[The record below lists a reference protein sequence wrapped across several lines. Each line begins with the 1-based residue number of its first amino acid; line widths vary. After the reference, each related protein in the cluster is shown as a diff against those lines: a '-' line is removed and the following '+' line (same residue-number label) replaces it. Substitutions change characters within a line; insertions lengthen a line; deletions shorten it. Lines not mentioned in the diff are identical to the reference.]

1 MSERAEPVA
10 HYLLGHT
17 AHELRRLDLQGEIYG
32 PITRRALRAAT
43 IGTGARVLDIG
54 CGSGDVSMT
63 IAEAVGPTGRV
74 LGIDR
79 GARAIE
85 AAAAKVSDA
94 GLEHVSFEQ
103 HELDEFL
110 DADAYDAVVGR
121 FILMHQHEPGQ
132 TLAAVTRSVRPGGTV
147 LMIESWMNV
156 LRTGA
161 HSQPHSGLYAEIVE
175 WKSLVVEGAGADLAA
190 GGRLRAVFAEA
201 GLLDVRTR
209 LEALYAG
216 APESP
221 YFEYVEQSVR
231 SMLPEARRLGL
242 GGFTEATTEGLA
254 GRLRDEVVGCNGG
267 LVAWPVVVAI
277 GRVPSTRA

>member
-1 MSERAEPVA
+1 MNEYEQTPS

-17 AHELRRLDLQGEIYG
+17 AHELRRLDLQGQIYG
-32 PITRRALRAAT
+32 PITRAALRSAG
-43 IGTGARVLDIG
+43 IGAGARVLDIG
-54 CGSGDVSMT
+54 CGSGDVSRT
-63 IAEAVGPTGRV
+63 IADAVGPNGHV

-85 AAAAKVSDA
+85 AATAKVSDL

-103 HELDEFL
+103 HELDEFET
-110 DADAYDAVVGR
+110 ADAFDAVVGR
-121 FILMHQHEPGQ
+121 FILMHQREPGR
-132 TLAAVTRSVRPGGTV
+132 TLSAVTLSVRPGGTV

-161 HSQPHSGLYAEIVE
+161 HSEPYSDLYAEIVE

-190 GGRLRAVFAEA
+190 GGRLRATFAEA
-201 GLLDVRTR
+201 GLVDVRTH

-216 APESP
+216 AVESP

-242 GGFTEATTEGLA
+242 GGFTEETSEGLA
-254 GRLRDEVVGCNGG
+254 DRLRDEVGRRNGG

-277 GRVPSTRA
+277 GRVPEARD